1 MNKTIVIAAISC
13 RAYVRAA
20 VDAGFE
26 VIALDAFAD
35 VDTKALAKKVI
46 QIDVNNGQFDAEQLL
61 SAITELTLDLLQSVG
76 CIGFAYGA
84 GFEAQPELIKKI
96 ARIMPIIG
104 NNSDVIAQCKQ
115 PQSFFA
121 LCELFKMP
129 YPQTLFNKPTNS
141 LNWLQK
147 KVGASGG
154 AHIKALLPINL
165 KPLNLQAPNV
175 ALKPSVYY
183 QQKQAG
189 VPISCLFLAD
199 GINAMILGFNEQ
211 WCSPTLLLPYRFGGA
226 VSHTAI
232 STISMQKLAEFIT
245 AITKKLALIGLNS
258 CDCIV
263 QNDDVFMLEIN
274 PRLSA
279 TMDLYQAKRGN
290 LFAFHVASCLGQ
302 LDEWPVADKQ
312 SRAMQVIYANKFAK
326 VPLGMDWPEWVCDIP
341 QPNSVI
347 PMGMPICSVMAEART
362 AKLAKQKVLQRAA
375 SL

>member
-46 QIDVNNGQFDAEQLL
+46 QIDVNHGQFDAEQLL
-61 SAITELTLDLLQSVG
+61 SALTELTLDQLKSIDCV
-76 CIGFAYGA
+76 GFAYGA
-84 GFEAQPELIKKI
+84 GFEAQPELLNKI
-96 ARIMPIIG
+96 ARIMPVIG

-121 LCELFKMP
+121 LCDLFEMP
-129 YPQTLFNKPTNS
+129 YPQTLFSKPTNS

-165 KPLNLQAPNV
+165 EPLSLQALNV

-189 VPISCLFLAD
+189 TPISCLFLAD

-211 WCSPTLLLPYRFGGA
+211 WCSPTLLFPYRFGGA
-226 VSHTAI
+226 VSHAAI
-232 STISMQKLAEFIT
+232 STISMQKLTDFIT
-245 AITKKLALIGLNS
+245 AITKKLALKGLNS

-279 TMDLYQAKRGN
+279 TMDLYQAKRVN
-290 LFAFHVASCLGQ
+290 LLAFHVASCLGQ

-312 SRAMQVIYANKFAK
+312 SRAMQVIYANKIAK

>member
-35 VDTKALAKKVI
+35 VDTKTLAKKVI
-46 QIDVNNGQFDAEQLL
+46 QIDVKNGQFDAEQLL
-61 SAITELTLDLLQSVG
+61 SALTELTLGLLKSVD

-84 GFEAQPELIKKI
+84 GFEAQPELLNKI
-96 ARIMPIIG
+96 ERILPVIG
-104 NNSDVIAQCKQ
+104 NYSEVIAQCKQ
-115 PQSFFA
+115 PQAFFA
-121 LCELFKMP
+121 LCDLLEMP
-129 YPQTLFNKPTNS
+129 YPPTLFYKPNNT
-141 LNWLQK
+141 LGWLQK

-154 AHIKALLPINL
+154 AHIKTLFPINL
-165 KPLNLQAPNV
+165 EPITSQAINDG
-175 ALKPSVYY
+175 LKPEVYY
-183 QQKQAG
+183 QQKQEG
-189 VPISCLFLAD
+189 TPISCLFLAD
-199 GINAMILGFNEQ
+199 GINALILGFNEQ
-211 WCSPTLLLPYRFGGA
+211 WCSPTLLFPYRFGGA
-226 VSHTAI
+226 VSHTTISAI
-232 STISMQKLAEFIT
+232 SMHKLAEFIT
-245 AITKKLALIGLNS
+245 AITKKLGLKGLNS

-279 TMDLYQAKRGN
+279 TVDLYQAKRGN
-290 LFAFHVASCLGQ
+290 LFAAHVASCLGP
-302 LDEWPVADKQ
+302 LAEWPVAEKQ
-312 SRAMQVIYANKFAK
+312 SRAMQVIYANQIAK
-326 VPLGMDWPEWVCDIP
+326 VPPDMDWPEWVCDIP